1 MTITVYFLGFR
12 KSIEDQEAGVTACVL
27 FIWLRVSALELA
39 NLGLIH
45 CSRQVGKTKVFS
57 KAFVFPFLWFSIP
70 FPSQIHT
77 KV

>member
-39 NLGLIH
+39 NLGLIEP
-45 CSRQVGKTKVFS
+45 K
-57 KAFVFPFLWFSIP
+57 
-70 FPSQIHT
+70 PSWT
-77 KV
+77 DNSLRGLAAGELKPG